1 MSVLAALARAYD
13 RLPDAPPIG
22 YAPVRIGA
30 LVSLRP
36 DGSVASIIDLRDT
49 SGRKRQ
55 APEMLVPQGVKRTV
69 AVAPNFLWD
78 KTAYALGLTAG
89 EGKRTGQEHA
99 AFKESHA
106 EWLKGTED
114 EGLNAFLAFLDGW
127 DPEGPMPRGWSDDM
141 LDANVAFVLES
152 ERLAGIHMH
161 DREAARAAWTTASQS
176 GSDGSLCLVTGGR
189 APAARL
195 HPSVKGVWGAQ
206 SSGASLVSFN
216 LDAFTSYGHVQGGN
230 APVSEDA
237 AFAYGTALNRFLA
250 TGSGHRIQVGD
261 ASTVFWADASG
272 KVAREAETI
281 FGGLVGGGPAADDT
295 EQTKKIG
302 DKLAA
307 IREGRP
313 LREVA
318 PDLADGVRFH
328 VLGLAPNAARLS
340 VRFHLDDTFGRL
352 AENYQAFLADVA
364 IEPAPRQPI
373 ALWRLLSELAV
384 QGKRENVPPGLAGD
398 WMRAILGRSRY
409 PQALLATALMRVRA
423 DQSVNAL
430 RSGIIKAMLVRNHK
444 EEASLMARDINN
456 EHDAYQLGR
465 LFAVMEAAQYA
476 ALGRVNASIADRYY
490 ASASSTPARVF
501 APLLRGLRVHISDAR
516 KRGQGGWIE
525 GRVAEIVA
533 RLPPDLPTSLRAVDQ
548 GRFAIG
554 YYHEKSHRPSK
565 DGAPLT
571 EETEATQ

>member
-49 SGRKRQ
+49 SGRKQQ

-89 EGKRTGQEHA
+89 KGKRIGQEHA
-99 AFKESHA
+99 AFKKSHA

-141 LDANVAFVLES
+141 LDANVAFALES
-152 ERLAGIHMH
+152 ERLAGIRMH

-176 GSDGSLCLVTGGR
+176 GSDGSLCLITGGR

-281 FGGLVGGGPAADDT
+281 FGGLVGGGARRRTTPSRPRRSRASSRPSARAGPCARWRPTWRTACASTSWASRRTPRACRSGSTSTTRSAGSPRTTRRSSRTSPSSPRRASPSRSGACSRNSPSRVSARTCRRASRATGCARSSAA
-295 EQTKKIG
+295 
-302 DKLAA
+302 AA
-307 IREGRP
+307 IRRRCWQRP
-313 LREVA
+313 
-318 PDLADGVRFH
+318 
-328 VLGLAPNAARLS
+328 
-340 VRFHLDDTFGRL
+340 
-352 AENYQAFLADVA
+352 
-364 IEPAPRQPI
+364 
-373 ALWRLLSELAV
+373 
-384 QGKRENVPPGLAGD
+384 
-398 WMRAILGRSRY
+398 
-409 PQALLATALMRVRA
+409 
-423 DQSVNAL
+423 
-430 RSGIIKAMLVRNHK
+430 
-444 EEASLMARDINN
+444 
-456 EHDAYQLGR
+456 
-465 LFAVMEAAQYA
+465 
-476 ALGRVNASIADRYY
+476 
-490 ASASSTPARVF
+490 
-501 APLLRGLRVHISDAR
+501 
-516 KRGQGGWIE
+516 
-525 GRVAEIVA
+525 
-533 RLPPDLPTSLRAVDQ
+533 
-548 GRFAIG
+548 
-554 YYHEKSHRPSK
+554 
-565 DGAPLT
+565 
-571 EETEATQ
+571 